1 MPYRAQRYIEDV
13 KEWLKDHDVETV
25 EVNEEMKNLFKKDLG
40 RVFINSIVLSHV
52 IDVNIFKE
60 MDDILAN
67 KDEELSKIIS
77 ELDELD
83 VEEPGE
89 ITLDDLASKGLREE

>member
-1 MPYRAQRYIEDV
+1 MPHRAQRYIEDV

-25 EVNEEMKNLFKKDLG
+25 EVNEEMKSLFKKGLG

-77 ELDELD
+77 ELDELE
-83 VEEPGE
+83 VEELGD
-89 ITLDDLASKGLREE
+89 ITLDDLVSKEPEKE